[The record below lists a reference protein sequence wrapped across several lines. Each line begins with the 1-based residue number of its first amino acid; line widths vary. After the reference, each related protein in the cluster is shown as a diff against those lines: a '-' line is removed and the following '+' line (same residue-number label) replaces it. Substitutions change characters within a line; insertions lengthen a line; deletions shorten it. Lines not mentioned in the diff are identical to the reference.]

1 MNGFFSM
8 SVTVSR
14 DSILKSIQ
22 IDRFLVFA
30 VLACLVGLAF
40 RSSFYDMADAW
51 WNTETHSHGLLVAPL
66 GIWLL
71 WNFRQTLR
79 TSSIGSP
86 ILGLLLLLAC
96 SVFWVVGRTIEAKVV
111 MNFSAVGMIVA
122 VAMVVFS
129 LRVVWQ
135 TRFAFIF
142 LFFMVPFGEFLEPI
156 LMEQTANV
164 TVNLL
169 RLTGIPV
176 YREGMQFRL
185 PSGSWSVVEAC
196 SGLRYIIAALILA
209 SLFAHLRNMK
219 VAVSIGFVFMAFIV
233 AIIANWI
240 RAYTVVLVGHYS
252 QMRYGTGDDHVWY
265 GWVFFGIV
273 MFGVFSIGQRFG
285 STLKLGSS
293 LVNGELTI
301 RQKSHWSKI
310 EYAGLAITIFMIFST
325 PYLSGRLATKS
336 PIKPFFPVTVD
347 LPLGAQIESSYYEP
361 NFTNPVEKLSFRNGQ
376 GERSVE
382 SHFYYYAAQSVRHS
396 KMVGNSHGILKT
408 AELSAWKAI
417 YFGRKQTINGQLTTE
432 ALIESGGAKRLVW
445 SWYQAGRYQTASAYK
460 ASAYT
465 VLNVLSGRGDH
476 AVAIVLSTSLADG
489 EDAARARLTEQ
500 YTASQALAAK
510 GFSK

>member
-8 SVTVSR
+8 SLTVSR

-30 VLACLVGLAF
+30 VLACFVGLAF

-71 WNFRQTLR
+71 WNFRETFR
-79 TSSIGSP
+79 ASTRGSP
-86 ILGLLLLLAC
+86 ILGLLLLAMC
-96 SVFWVVGRTIEAKVV
+96 AVCWVVGRTIEAKVV
-111 MNFSAVGMIVA
+111 MNFSAVGMIIA
-122 VAMVVFS
+122 VGLLVFG

-169 RLTGIPV
+169 RMTGIPV

-252 QMRYGTGDDHVWY
+252 HMRYGTGDDHVWY

-285 STLKLGSS
+285 SSQKLRPSPK
-293 LVNGELTI
+293 VEELSI
-301 RQKSHWSKI
+301 RQKSNWSNV
-310 EYAGLAITIFMIFST
+310 EYVGLAVTLFMIMST
-325 PYLSGRLATKS
+325 PYLSGRLATQS
-336 PIKPFFPVTVD
+336 PTKPFFPATVD

-376 GERSVE
+376 GERAVE

-396 KMVGNSHGILKT
+396 KMIGNSHGILKT
-408 AELSAWKAI
+408 AELSPWKTI
-417 YFGRKQTINGQLTTE
+417 YFGRKRTINGQLAAE
-432 ALIESGGAKRLVW
+432 ALIESGGARRLVW
-445 SWYQAGRYQTASAYK
+445 NWYQVGRYQTASAYK

-465 VLNVLSGRGDH
+465 VLNVLGGRGDH
-476 AVAIVLSTSLADG
+476 AVAVVVSTSTADG
-489 EDAARARLTEQ
+489 EDAAKARLIEQ
-500 YTASQALAAK
+500 YNASQALAAK